1 MCNQV
6 AVGIDHIGLSVFTDL
21 DLRHHVPDQAGG
33 FFSLESGKTLN
44 ELGGSAQLFATANTF
59 ARRRHDWQE
68 ESRF

>member
-1 MCNQV
+1 MGARRLN
-6 AVGIDHIGLSVFTDL
+6 GRPPGDF
-21 DLRHHVPDQAGG
+21 
-33 FFSLESGKTLN
+33 LESGKTLN